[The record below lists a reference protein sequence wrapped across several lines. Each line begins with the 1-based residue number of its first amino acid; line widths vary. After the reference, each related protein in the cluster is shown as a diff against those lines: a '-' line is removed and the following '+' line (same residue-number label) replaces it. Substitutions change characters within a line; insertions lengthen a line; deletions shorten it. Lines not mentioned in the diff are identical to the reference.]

1 MSDDSQEVSVSAP
14 TEDIKSKVRSE
25 RRSGRRDQRRNRRR
39 NGSRTKTRKSSRRPN
54 SRRASH
60 HKKYSDGKIEISS
73 GYFDDKN
80 EDASTVMPQ
89 DDAQLTNVCD
99 PHIARR
105 PTHIAIDIPTLS
117 NEERERLD
125 EAHDVTVGQPS
136 DDDTDDSIENAAR
149 KFGDCLMGI
158 MESFILCVKTPFEPK
173 EKSDDDLVDNVSAA
187 DSTDAV
193 DSNDVVGAIK
203 DENWNFFSTIKNL
216 RRRRSSN
223 FDDAENVVATSTV
236 DTSAVDAN
244 TNDTSTVE
252 ADESSGPITMIRT
265 TDATETTIVTSAD
278 MVVDEMDTVDS
289 VDSVST
295 DEADAENAYDELMSE
310 DSADGEDGEDG
321 EDSEEDD
328 RAEEASHISISES
341 SEEPTDDTVFTT
353 ATNVTSST
361 IGSDIELLK
370 HNLSVIASIEPGQ
383 KLYED
388 SYGKLSIDNSY
399 ALTRYVT
406 GTSRVNTVERVC
418 QTVKD
423 ASNCDDNE
431 IADLVDQNVL
441 NGIKNLMVTY
451 QDPSVNETFN
461 GAFESVPRVSFDS
474 VVSDYERE
482 ISDTQE

>member
-1 MSDDSQEVSVSAP
+1 MRQ
-14 TEDIKSKVRSE
+14 
-25 RRSGRRDQRRNRRR
+25 
-39 NGSRTKTRKSSRRPN
+39 
-54 SRRASH
+54 
-60 HKKYSDGKIEISS
+60 DG
-73 GYFDDKN
+73 
-80 EDASTVMPQ
+80 
-89 DDAQLTNVCD
+89 QLINACD
-99 PHIARR
+99 PPIARR
-105 PTHIAIDIPTLS
+105 PTHVAIDIPTLS
-117 NEERERLD
+117 NEEQEGLD
-125 EAHDVTVGQPS
+125 EAYDITVDQPS
-136 DDDTDDSIENAAR
+136 DDYADDDADDSIENAAR
-149 KFGDCLMGI
+149 KFGNCLMGV
-158 MESFILCVKTPFEPK
+158 MKSFILCVKTPFEPK
-173 EKSDDDLVDNVSAA
+173 EKSDDDLTDDIGTADFADPTDVVDG
-187 DSTDAV
+187 
-193 DSNDVVGAIK
+193 NDVVGAIR

-223 FDDAENVVATSTV
+223 FDDIENVVATSTV
-236 DTSAVDAN
+236 DTNTVETSAADTN
-244 TNDTSTVE
+244 TNDTNTIEV
-252 ADESSGPITMIRT
+252 DESPEPIAMIRT

-278 MVVDEMDTVDS
+278 MVVDEMDTVDG

-310 DSADGEDGEDG
+310 DSADGEDSANTEDSEDG
-321 EDSEEDD
+321 EQDD
-328 RAEEASHISISES
+328 RTGEVSHISISES
-341 SEEPTDDTVFTT
+341 SDKLTDDIVFTT
-353 ATNVTSST
+353 ATNVTSGA
-361 IGSDIELLK
+361 IGSDIGLLK

-423 ASNCDDNE
+423 ASNCDDNK